1 METFLEKFKDQ
12 FIDSDSIE
20 LAEDTFFRNID
31 SYDSLTGMA
40 IIIMIEDEYGL
51 RIDDTVYKSLKTPK
65 EIFNYIHSYI

>member
-65 EIFNYIHSYI
+65 EIFNYIHSNI

>member
-31 SYDSLTGMA
+31 SYDSLTGIA

-51 RIDDTVYKSLKTPK
+51 KIDDTVYKSLKTPK
-65 EIFNYIHSYI
+65 EIFNYIHSNI

>member
-1 METFLEKFKDQ
+1 MKTFLEKFKDQ

-65 EIFNYIHSYI
+65 EIFNYIHSNI